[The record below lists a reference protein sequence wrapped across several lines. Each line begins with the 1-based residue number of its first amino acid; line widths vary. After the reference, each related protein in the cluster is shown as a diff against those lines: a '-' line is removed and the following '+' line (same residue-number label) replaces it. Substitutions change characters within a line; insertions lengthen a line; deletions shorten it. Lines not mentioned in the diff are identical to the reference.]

1 MAIISTTVV
10 LRTSKAI
17 YSMINSTSSFL
28 ESKAKEQLQIA
39 YNYLNDSNAGENLIR
54 MALQHMETAYTMLDK
69 EPLFNADKR
78 IKQLNDLCF
87 YISKLHYE
95 FGDSYESTTNYW
107 ARKVN
112 KSIYPPEGFR
122 DILRESDWVHLV
134 EAYNNYINPSPSP
147 IEFDPNDIWLT

>member
-1 MAIISTTVV
+1 MEIISTAVV
-10 LRTSKAI
+10 WQISKAI
-17 YSMINSTSSFL
+17 YSMINSPSSLF

-39 YNYLNDSNAGENLIR
+39 YNYLNSYDAGENLIR
-54 MALQHMETAYTMLDK
+54 MALQHMETAYTMLEK
-69 EPLFNADKR
+69 EPFINADKR

-95 FGDSYESTTNYW
+95 LGDSYESTTNYW
-107 ARKVN
+107 ARKTN

-122 DILRESDWVHLV
+122 DILKEADWIYLID
-134 EAYNNYINPSPSP
+134 AYNNYINPAPSP